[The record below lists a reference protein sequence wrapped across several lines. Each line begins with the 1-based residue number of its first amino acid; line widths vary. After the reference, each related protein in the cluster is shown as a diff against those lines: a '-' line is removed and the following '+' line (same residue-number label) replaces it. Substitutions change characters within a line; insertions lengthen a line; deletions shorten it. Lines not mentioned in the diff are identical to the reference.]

1 MNAAPTA
8 ATETNVT
15 WSRPALRARL
25 AALRTRLD
33 RPVVAGIIAVVA
45 MTAEVVAR
53 VLVRLQGNVS
63 GLALIGDVYAYR
75 WLLPGGVEVQG
86 YLGYDGQ
93 FYYRMARN
101 PANLSWSAYGIG
113 MDAWYRF
120 VRIGYSALA
129 WLGSAG
135 QVPALPWA
143 LVIINVLAVGAIA
156 VLGGRFAHEAGR
168 HALWGLLLAGYF
180 GLATSVARDLT
191 EPLAAACLLGGIL
204 AYRHRQWLA
213 AAGLFAF
220 AGLTR
225 ETALV
230 APFALAIVR
239 LVAMARRRARP
250 GREDLVWL
258 IPALIFVAWE
268 VVLRLTSGVIPIFQD
283 SGKNAGAPFVAA
295 VMAIGHNF
303 GHLASSV
310 PGAPGAI
317 IIWCLE
323 LLVLTLFAVMA
334 LCSLRATTVPVY
346 ERLALVL
353 YVVEIFCLSPTN
365 WDGYAD
371 LRSFVEVYLLAT
383 LILFAAPRKLWWFAA
398 TAGPLFLTVLIYRTM
413 VL

>member
-1 MNAAPTA
+1 MHAVPTA
-8 ATETNVT
+8 AVDATAPKA
-15 WSRPALRARL
+15 RPPLWARL
-25 AALRTRLD
+25 NHPAA
-33 RPVVAGIIAVVA
+33 AGIIATIAV
-45 MTAEVVAR
+45 TAEVVAR
-53 VLVRLQGNVS
+53 VLVRLRGNVS
-63 GLALIGDVYAYR
+63 GLALVGNVFAYP
-75 WLLPGGVEVQG
+75 WELPGGLEVQG

-93 FYYRMARN
+93 FYYRLARN

-129 WLGSAG
+129 WLGAAG
-135 QVPALPWA
+135 QVAAVPWA
-143 LVIINVLAVGAIA
+143 MVVINLLSIGAIA
-156 VLGGRFAHEAGR
+156 YLGGRLAQEAGR

-191 EPLAAACLLGGIL
+191 EPLAAACLVGAIL
-204 AYRHRQWLA
+204 AYRHRHWLT

-239 LVAMARRRARP
+239 LVAMARRRTRP
-250 GREDLVWL
+250 GREELVWL
-258 IPALIFVAWE
+258 IPALFFVAWE
-268 VVLRLTSGVIPIFQD
+268 VVLRLATGQIPIFLD

-295 VMAIGHNF
+295 FGAIGHNF
-303 GHLASSV
+303 GDV
-310 PGAPGAI
+310 IREIPGAPGAV
-317 IIWCLE
+317 IIWDLE
-323 LLVLTLFAVMA
+323 LLVLTLFAVAA
-334 LCSLRATTVPVY
+334 LASLRATTVPVY

-353 YVVEIFCLSPTN
+353 YIIEIFCLSPTN

-383 LILFAAPRKLWWFAA
+383 LILLATRRRLVLFAA